1 MRPEK
6 QFLVDEVNSHLEKSD
21 YLFLAD
27 YERANVNDIAELRSQ
42 LAKEEAEF
50 HVVKNNI
57 FKVAAKGRGLP
68 ELDDHLTGQNAIV
81 IGGGNPSGVAK
92 ILTKFFD
99 KADKIEV
106 KVGILSA
113 KKLEQADVQA
123 LAKLPSLEAL
133 RAQLLGLLSKPAQ
146 QMVFVIN
153 AVPQNVLNILQ
164 AKVDAEGG
172 N

>member
-6 QFLVDEVNSHLEKSD
+6 QFLVDEVNNHLEKSD

-27 YERANVNDIAELRSQ
+27 YERANVVDIAELRGQ
-42 LAKEEAEF
+42 LVKEDAEF
-50 HVVKNNI
+50 HVIKNNI
-57 FKVAAKGRGLP
+57 LKVAAKGRGLP
-68 ELDDHLTGQNAIV
+68 ALDDQLTGQNAII

-92 ILTKFFD
+92 ILTKYFD
-99 KADKIEV
+99 KAEKFEV
-106 KVGILSA
+106 KEGMLSS
-113 KKLEQADVQA
+113 KRLEQTEVQA
-123 LAKLPSLEAL
+123 LAKLPSLDAL

-153 AVPQNVLNILQ
+153 AVPQNILNVLQ
-164 AKVDAEGG
+164 AKADAKDD

>member
-6 QFLVDEVNSHLEKSD
+6 QFLVDEVNAHLEKSD
-21 YLFLAD
+21 YMFLAD
-27 YERANVNDIAELRSQ
+27 YERATVPDIAELRSQ
-42 LAKEEAEF
+42 LAQEEAEF
-50 HVVKNNI
+50 HVIKNNI
-57 FKVAAKGRGLP
+57 LKVAAKGRGFP

-81 IGGGNPSGVAK
+81 IGGKNPSGVAK
-92 ILTKFFD
+92 VLTKFFD
-99 KADKIEV
+99 KAEKMEV
-106 KVGILSA
+106 KVGVLSNQ
-113 KKLEQADVQA
+113 KLEQDDVKA

-133 RAQLLGLLSKPAQ
+133 RAQLLGLLSQPAQ

-153 AVPQNVLNILQ
+153 AVPQNVLNVLQ

>member
-6 QFLVDEVNSHLEKSD
+6 QFLVDEINSHLDKSD
-21 YLFLAD
+21 YVFVAD
-27 YERANVNDIAELRSQ
+27 YVRATVPDIANLRGE

-50 HVVKNNI
+50 HVIKNNI
-57 FKVAAKGRGLP
+57 LKVAAKGRGFP

-81 IGGGNPSGVAK
+81 IGGKNPSGVAK
-92 ILTKFFD
+92 VMTKFFD
-99 KADKIEV
+99 KAEKIEV
-106 KVGILSA
+106 KVGVLGE
-113 KKLEQADVQA
+113 KRLEQDDIKA
-123 LAKLPSLEAL
+123 LSKLPSIEAL

-146 QMVFVIN
+146 QLVFVIN
-153 AVPQNVLNILQ
+153 AVPQNVLNVLQ